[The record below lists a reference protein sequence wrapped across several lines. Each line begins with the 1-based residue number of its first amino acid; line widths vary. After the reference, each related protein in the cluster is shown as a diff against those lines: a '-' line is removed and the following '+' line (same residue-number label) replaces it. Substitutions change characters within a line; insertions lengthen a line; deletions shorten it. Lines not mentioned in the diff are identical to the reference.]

1 MSASKKEFI
10 AEAEDLL
17 QESQRL
23 ILEIQDSISTGI
35 NPDTINALFRAMHT
49 LKGVSG
55 LFGLQGI
62 SKLSHALEALM
73 DDVRLGKVDVTD
85 AIVTFLFKNL
95 DILRSLVEGV
105 SDEQGNDDVAAYL
118 KDIDNFRN
126 GQKGQGEAAPAG
138 SVIDPSIMRVLS
150 EYEEHRLKAN
160 IKDGKGV
167 YLAKAVFSLDI
178 FDKALESMTK
188 TIKTLGELISTL
200 PTSSNMPDG
209 SIGFNLMFG
218 SLRHLDELKK
228 EINVE
233 IEVLSAPK
241 VSPPAPA
248 AAPVADS
255 PKIQDTHLK
264 STSTTVRVDIEKL
277 DRILNT
283 IGELT
288 LAKGAVKRIGTEL
301 IDNYGHT
308 SLVYD
313 IHKISQTLERRL
325 AELQDQVLEIRMVPI
340 GQIFARLSQIVRRY
354 SREIGKQ
361 IDLQMYGEDT
371 ELDKF
376 LAEEIVDPL
385 MHLIRNAIDHGIEMP
400 EERKAKGKKEQGTI
414 TLKAYQKG
422 NHVVVEVKDDGSG
435 VNLEKVRKK
444 AIEKGLIDDDVELD
458 DKEIIDFIFAPGFS
472 TMDVASEMSGRGVG
486 MDVVKEKLSALGGF
500 ADIETKTN
508 VGTNFIVTLPITLA
522 IIKALI
528 VRVGG
533 EKFAVPLTSMSETL
547 VVYHKDIQT
556 IEWKEVIYLRGE
568 MLPMIR
574 VSTFFGLAGDENE
587 RSFAVVVGFGERK
600 VGLLIDELFGQHEI
614 VIKTLGEYLKKLK
627 GFAGAAEI
635 GKHEVIL
642 VLDVESM
649 IDDSLL
655 KQKGAAYV

>member
-1 MSASKKEFI
+1 MSTSKKEFI
-10 AEAEDLL
+10 GEAEDLL

-23 ILEIQDSISTGI
+23 ILEIQDSVSTGI

-85 AIVTFLFKNL
+85 AIVAFLFKNL
-95 DILRSLVEGV
+95 DILRSLVDGI
-105 SDEQGNDDVAAYL
+105 SNEQEHDDVAAYL
-118 KDIDNFRN
+118 NDIENFRN
-126 GQKGQGEAAPAG
+126 GQKGQAEAAPAE
-138 SVIDPSIMRVLS
+138 SVIDPAIMRVLS

-178 FDKALESMTK
+178 FDTALESMTK
-188 TIKTLGELISTL
+188 IIKTMGELISTL
-200 PTSSNMPDG
+200 PTSSNVPDG

-218 SLRHLDELKK
+218 SLRPLDELKK
-228 EINVE
+228 EINFE

-241 VSPPAPA
+241 ISAPVPA
-248 AAPVADS
+248 AVPAADS
-255 PKIQDTHLK
+255 QKIQDTHLK

-288 LAKGAVKRIGTEL
+288 LTKGAVKRIGTEL
-301 IDNYGHT
+301 IDYYGQT

-313 IHKISQTLERRL
+313 IHKVSLTLERRL

-361 IDLQMYGEDT
+361 IDLHLYGEDT

-400 EERKAKGKKEQGTI
+400 EERKAMGKKEQGTI
-414 TLKAYQKG
+414 TLRAYQKG

-435 VNLEKVRKK
+435 VSLEKVRKK

-458 DKEIIDFIFAPGFS
+458 DKEIINFIFAPGFS
-472 TMDVASEMSGRGVG
+472 TKDVASEMSGRGVG

-508 VGTNFIVTLPITLA
+508 VGTTFMVTLPITLA

-528 VRVGG
+528 VRVGA

-547 VVYHKDIQT
+547 IVNHKDIQT

-574 VSTFFGLAGDENE
+574 VSTYFGLTGDQNE

-642 VLDVESM
+642 VLDIESL
-649 IDDSLL
+649 IDESLL